1 MVEKESNPEAD
12 ILAKQEETL
21 KLLDMDLEQ
30 RKSSNKE
37 NIIDDELEDEHAG
50 AATSQVQQ
58 PMEDPD
64 DRSVFVKNV
73 DFSADDQQLIDHFK
87 ECGEILRVTIRRNP
101 HTQQSLG

>member
-1 MVEKESNPEAD
+1 MVEKESNPEAE

-30 RKSSNKE
+30 RKSATQRNLLE
-37 NIIDDELEDEHAG
+37 DELEDEHAG

-58 PMEDPD
+58 LTDDPD

-73 DFSADDQQLIDHFK
+73 DFSAD
-87 ECGEILRVTIRRNP
+87 E
-101 HTQQSLG
+101 

>member
-1 MVEKESNPEAD
+1 MVEKESNPEAE

-30 RKSSNKE
+30 RKSANQRNLLE
-37 NIIDDELEDEHAG
+37 DELDDEHAG

-58 PMEDPD
+58 PTDDPD

-73 DFSADDQQLIDHFK
+73 DFSAD
-87 ECGEILRVTIRRNP
+87 E
-101 HTQQSLG
+101 